1 MGGRLCID
9 LFSGTDGF
17 SAAFIKSRKWDVI
30 TVDNR
35 NDHDD
40 IKPIM
45 LADVFDLTSED
56 FPTASYDVTVVL
68 ASPPCK
74 AFSLAAHGHHMTKD
88 VQPKTDFGQESLDL
102 VKYTIDLIRDIDPD
116 YWFLENPL
124 AGLRRV
130 MRRASWGLGEPTGTV
145 SWCQYG
151 SSSMKPTDLW
161 GDHPP
166 MRYRFCGRKRDC
178 HTSAPRGAQTGTNG
192 MSSDVDRAA
201 IPFGLSISILDATER
216 SLLVQGRI

>member
-17 SAAFIKSRKWDVI
+17 SAAFIKSREWDVI

-45 LADVFDLTSED
+45 LADIFDLTSED

-88 VQPKTDFGQESLDL
+88 VQPKTEFGQESLDL
-102 VKYTIDLIRDIDPD
+102 VKHTINLIRDIDPD

-151 SSSMKPTDLW
+151 SNSMKPTDLW
-161 GDHPP
+161 GNHPP

-216 SLLVQGRI
+216 ALSVQGRI